1 MHHRTWENV
10 LVCGN
15 CTLKFGSN
23 RTSSWQLALGAFR
36 IKRFFVLFMQLLFKV
51 EIIVKKIEKNLKVII
66 LKRRRK
72 KKRKRM
78 RRS

>member
-1 MHHRTWENV
+1 
-10 LVCGN
+10 
-15 CTLKFGSN
+15 
-23 RTSSWQLALGAFR
+23 
-36 IKRFFVLFMQLLFKV
+36 MQLLFKV